1 MEATTD
7 VENGNAPGHPRGLDA
22 LRRPSLFSPN
32 GLHVAYLVNQ
42 YPKVSHTFI
51 RREIHALERAGVLVD
66 RYALRGWADPVPD
79 AEDAREKDKTT
90 YLLRGGLASLLG
102 AVVSM
107 LVRAPRKLLGA
118 TGLACRLGWRAD
130 RPLLVHFVYLAE
142 ACLLTNWM
150 RARSATHLHAH
161 FGTNPAAV
169 ALLARALGGPPLSFT
184 VHGPEEFDK
193 PEFLKLRAKVAG
205 CAFVVAISSYGRSQ
219 VYRWIDPSEWHKVH
233 IVHCGID
240 PSFNAATSSQPGKAT
255 RIVCVG
261 RLCEQ
266 KGQMILLEA
275 VRELIDTQI
284 AVELVLAGDGE
295 MREAL
300 EQAIVRLELQPHVH
314 ITGWL
319 SGERVREEI
328 LAARALV
335 LPSFAEGLPVVL
347 MEAMAL
353 GRPVISTY
361 VAGIPELV
369 IDGVN
374 GWLVPAGD
382 PMALSE
388 ALKTC
393 LSASPATLA
402 SMGAAAHERALC
414 RHNVDIEAVK
424 LVALFAAS
432 TVHSGSTQ

>member
-1 MEATTD
+1 
-7 VENGNAPGHPRGLDA
+7 
-22 LRRPSLFSPN
+22 
-32 GLHVAYLVNQ
+32 
-42 YPKVSHTFI
+42 
-51 RREIHALERAGVLVD
+51 
-66 RYALRGWADPVPD
+66 
-79 AEDAREKDKTT
+79 
-90 YLLRGGLASLLG
+90 
-102 AVVSM
+102 
-107 LVRAPRKLLGA
+107 
-118 TGLACRLGWRAD
+118 
-130 RPLLVHFVYLAE
+130 
-142 ACLLTNWM
+142 M
-150 RARSATHLHAH
+150 RQRNTTHLHAH

-169 ALLARALGGPPLSFT
+169 ALLARALGGPPFSFT

-193 PEFLKLRAKVAG
+193 PEFLKLREKISG
-205 CAFVVAISSYGRSQ
+205 SAFVVAISSYGRSQ
-219 VYRWIDPSEWHKVH
+219 IFRWIDPAEWPKVH
-233 IVHCGID
+233 TVHCGIEPD
-240 PSFNAATSSQPGKAT
+240 LHAKTGSPPGDSA

-266 KGQMILLEA
+266 KGQMILLQA
-275 VRELIDTQI
+275 VRQLVDM
-284 AVELVLAGDGE
+284 AVPVKLVLAGDGE

-300 EQAIVRLELQPHVH
+300 EQAIARLELQPHVH

-382 PMALSE
+382 DAALTQ

-393 LSASPATLA
+393 LAASPALLA
-402 SMGAAAHERALC
+402 RMGAAGHERVLH
-414 RHNVDIEAVK
+414 RHSVDTEAAK
-424 LVALFAAS
+424 LAALFSEPAMS
-432 TVHSGSTQ
+432 SGHTS

>member
-1 MEATTD
+1 MKSASESSPVA
-7 VENGNAPGHPRGLDA
+7 GS
-22 LRRPSLFSPN
+22 RRR
-32 GLHVAYLVNQ
+32 VAYLINQ
-42 YPKVSHTFI
+42 YPKVSHSFI
-51 RREIHALERAGVLVD
+51 RREIRALEKAGVVID

-79 AEDAREKDKTT
+79 AEDAQEKEQTT
-90 YLLRGGLASLLG
+90 YLLRGGLVPLL
-102 AVVSM
+102 AATCTA
-107 LVRAPRKLLGA
+107 LVRTPRRMFAA
-118 TGLACRLGWRAD
+118 TALACRLGWRAD
-130 RPLLVHFVYLAE
+130 RPWLLHLVYLAE
-142 ACLLTNWM
+142 ACLLAHWM
-150 RARSATHLHAH
+150 HQRNTTHLHAH

-169 ALLARALGGPPLSFT
+169 ALLARVLGGPPFSFT

-193 PEFLKLRAKVAG
+193 PEFLKLREKVSG
-205 CAFVVAISSYGRSQ
+205 SAFVVAISSYGRSQ
-219 VYRWIDPSEWHKVH
+219 IFRWIDPTEWPKVH
-233 IVHCGID
+233 TVHCGIE
-240 PSFNAATSSQPGKAT
+240 PGLHAKTVSPPGDSA

-266 KGQMILLEA
+266 KGQMILLQA
-275 VRELIDTQI
+275 VRQLVDM
-284 AVELVLAGDGE
+284 AVPVKLVLAGDGE

-300 EQAIVRLELQPHVH
+300 EQAIARLELQPHVH

-319 SGERVREEI
+319 SGERVRQEI

-382 PMALSE
+382 DAALTQ

-393 LSASPATLA
+393 LAASPALLA
-402 SMGAAAHERALC
+402 RMGAAGHERVLH
-414 RHNVDIEAVK
+414 RHSVDTEAAK
-424 LVALFAAS
+424 LAALFSEPAIS
-432 TVHSGSTQ
+432 SGHNP

>member
-1 MEATTD
+1 MS
-7 VENGNAPGHPRGLDA
+7 
-22 LRRPSLFSPN
+22 PS
-32 GLHVAYLVNQ
+32 GLHVAYLINQ

-51 RREIHALERAGVLVD
+51 RREVLALERAGVTVD
-66 RYALRGWADPVPD
+66 RYALRGWTDPAPD
-79 AEDAREKDKTT
+79 AADAREKGKTT
-90 YLLRGGLASLLG
+90 YLLRGGMGPLLG

-107 LVRAPRKLLGA
+107 FVRAPRRLLA
-118 TGLACRLGWRAD
+118 AAGLAWRLGWRAD
-130 RPLLVHFVYLAE
+130 RPLFVHFVYLAE
-142 ACLLTNWM
+142 ACLLTKWM

-169 ALLARALGGPPLSFT
+169 ALLARALGGPPFSFT

-193 PEFLKLRAKVAG
+193 PEFLKLREKVAG

-219 VYRWIDPSEWHKVH
+219 IFRWIDPSEWPKVH
-233 IVHCGID
+233 TVHCGIE
-240 PSFNAATSSQPGKAT
+240 PGPLAQT
-255 RIVCVG
+255 LSPPADSAQIVCVG

-266 KGQMILLEA
+266 KGQMILLRA
-275 VRELIDTQI
+275 TRKLIDM
-284 AVELVLAGDGE
+284 AVPVRLVLAGDGE

-300 EQAIVRLELQPHVH
+300 EQAIARLGLQPYVR

-319 SGERVREEI
+319 SGDRVREEI

-382 PMALSE
+382 DAALTQ

-393 LSASPATLA
+393 LAASPALLA
-402 SMGAAAHERALC
+402 SMGAAAHERALR
-414 RHNVDIEAVK
+414 RHSVETEAAK
-424 LVALFAAS
+424 LAALFSESAVS
-432 TVHSGSTQ
+432 SGHTP

>member
-1 MEATTD
+1 MT
-7 VENGNAPGHPRGLDA
+7 
-22 LRRPSLFSPN
+22 
-32 GLHVAYLVNQ
+32 AYLLQ
-42 YPKVSHTFI
+42 
-51 RREIHALERAGVLVD
+51 
-66 RYALRGWADPVPD
+66 
-79 AEDAREKDKTT
+79 
-90 YLLRGGLASLLG
+90 GGLGPLLG
-102 AVVSM
+102 AAGAL
-107 LVRAPRKLLGA
+107 LVRSPRKLLAA
-118 TGLACRLGWRAD
+118 TVLACRLGWRAD
-130 RPLLVHFVYLAE
+130 RPLLLHFVYLVE
-142 ACLLTNWM
+142 ACILVNWM
-150 RARSATHLHAH
+150 RDRNTTHLHAH

-169 ALLARALGGPPLSFT
+169 ALLARTLGGPQYSFT

-193 PEFLKLRAKVAG
+193 PEFLKLREKVAA

-219 VYRWIDPSEWHKVH
+219 IFRWIDPSQWPKVH
-233 IVHCGID
+233 TIHCGID
-240 PSFNAATSSQPGKAT
+240 PSLHARIDRRPANVA

-266 KGQMILLEA
+266 KGQMLLLKA
-275 VRELIDTQI
+275 VRELIDRQVP
-284 AVELVLAGDGE
+284 VELVLAGDGE

-300 EQAIVRLELQPHVH
+300 EQDIVRLELQPHVH

-319 SGERVREEI
+319 SGDRVREEI

-382 PMALSE
+382 HDALTA
-388 ALKTC
+388 ALRKC
-393 LSASPATLA
+393 LSAPPALLA
-402 SMGAAAHERALC
+402 SMGAAAHERALS
-414 RHNVDIEAVK
+414 RHSVDTEAKK
-424 LVALFAAS
+424 LAALFSRSAI
-432 TVHSGSTQ
+432 HNEPTQ